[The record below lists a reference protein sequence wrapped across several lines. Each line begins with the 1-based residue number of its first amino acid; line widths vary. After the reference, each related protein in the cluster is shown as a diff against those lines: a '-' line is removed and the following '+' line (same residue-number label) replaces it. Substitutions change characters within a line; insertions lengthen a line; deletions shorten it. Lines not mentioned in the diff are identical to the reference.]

1 MNRRG
6 FLLRAVGS
14 AGACG
19 GLAGCADLSVGGG
32 GRVATERDPPDR
44 PDELA
49 PESVAEYVAAYE
61 EVHAHN
67 RYAAEG
73 AVEVT
78 VDADASIDHA
88 SGNDHYATAQHAG
101 SVSHEHDDGARSV
114 GEVYADP
121 VPYLVTP
128 DRTLRMAVERR
139 AVEADVQNGDGGDDT
154 APDDER
160 TSFPLGVRLLNVT
173 EEARELTLTVTRR
186 VMADGSRADGET
198 VTDLDIAIE
207 PGTAVE
213 ARSITDVRGGYR
225 ITARTENNGV
235 TGEGRIQ
242 AGLPS
247 VDRGPN
253 VDVVLDGSGVSTWLL
268 PPFEGI

>member
-6 FLLRAVGS
+6 FLHRAVGS

-139 AVEADVQNGDGGDDT
+139 AVEADVQNGDGGDGGNDT

-186 VMADGSRADGET
+186 GMADGRRGAVDHGRARRLPYHRSHGEQRRDRRGPDPSRASERRPR
-198 VTDLDIAIE
+198 LE
-207 PGTAVE
+207 RRCR
-213 ARSITDVRGGYR
+213 ARRVGGFNVAPPPVRGD
-225 ITARTENNGV
+225 
-235 TGEGRIQ
+235 
-242 AGLPS
+242 LS
-247 VDRGPN
+247 
-253 VDVVLDGSGVSTWLL
+253 
-268 PPFEGI
+268 